1 MLRPGSGC
9 REAAMASSLE
19 REGGSARLAAV
30 QPPIIPVIG
39 ELIRRHPGT
48 ISLGQGI
55 VWYGPPAEAL
65 GRIPL
70 FLAEPGNHKY
80 QAVRGIPEL
89 LERIEEK
96 LVDENGIILGDGR
109 RVVVTAGANMAF
121 LNALLA
127 IADPGD
133 EIILNLPFYFNH
145 EMAIRM
151 ANCQPVLVP
160 TDAQYQLQPDRIAAA
175 ITSRTRAIVTVSPN
189 NPTGVVYPEAI
200 LREINQLCR
209 ERGIYH
215 IHDEAYEYF
224 VHGKARHF
232 SPGAIEGSA
241 GYTILLYSLSKAY
254 GFASWRIGYQVI
266 PAHLTEAVEKIQD
279 TNLICPPVISQHV
292 AVGALTVGAS
302 YCREK
307 LAELTKVRTQAME
320 RLRELG
326 AVCPFPESEGAFY
339 FFLRVETER
348 TPLEVVTELVRDHR
362 VAVIP
367 GSAFGVT
374 TGCPLRV
381 SYGALQPETV
391 VEGIDRLV
399 HGLKVILNRG

>member
-1 MLRPGSGC
+1 
-9 REAAMASSLE
+9 MATVLE
-19 REGGSARLAAV
+19 RAGERAGGSARLAAV
-30 QPPIIPVIG
+30 QPPIIPVVA

-48 ISLGQGI
+48 ISLGQGV
-55 VWYGPPAEAL
+55 VWYGPPPAAL
-65 GRIPL
+65 DRLAP
-70 FLAEPGNHKY
+70 FLADPGNHKY
-80 QAVRGIPEL
+80 QAVGGIPEL
-89 LERIEEK
+89 LERIETK
-96 LVDENGIILGDGR
+96 LADENGIALRDGQQ
-109 RVVVTAGANMAF
+109 VVVTAGANMAF

-133 EIILNLPFYFNH
+133 EIILNVPFYFNH

-160 TDAQYQLQPDRIAAA
+160 TDAEYQLQPDRIAAA
-175 ITSRTRAIVTVSPN
+175 ITPRTRAIVTVSPN
-189 NPTGVVYPEAI
+189 NPTGVVYPESA
-200 LREINQLCR
+200 LREVNQLCR
-209 ERGIYH
+209 ERGVYH

-224 VHGKARHF
+224 IHGEARHF
-232 SPGAIEGSA
+232 SPGTIEGSA
-241 GYTILLYSLSKAY
+241 GYTISLYSLSKAY

-266 PAHLTEAVEKIQD
+266 PAQLVEAVNKIQD
-279 TNLICPPVISQHV
+279 TNLICPPVVSQHV
-292 AVGALTVGAS
+292 AAGALTVGAA

-307 LAELTKVRTQAME
+307 MAELTRVRTRAME

-326 AVCPFPESEGAFY
+326 EACRFPAAEGAFY
-339 FFLRVETER
+339 FLIGVETAR
-348 TPLEVVTELVRDHR
+348 SPLEIVTELVRDHR

-367 GSAFGVT
+367 GSAFGLT

-399 HGLKVILNRG
+399 TGLKAILNHG

>member
-1 MLRPGSGC
+1 
-9 REAAMASSLE
+9 MATVLE
-19 REGGSARLAAV
+19 RTGERASCSARLAAV
-30 QPPIIPVIG
+30 QPPIIPVVA

-48 ISLGQGI
+48 ISLGQGV
-55 VWYGPPAEAL
+55 VWYGPPPSAL
-65 GRIPL
+65 DRLAP
-70 FLAEPGNHKY
+70 FLADPANHKY
-80 QAVRGIPEL
+80 QAVGGIPEL

-96 LVDENGIILGDGR
+96 LADENGIVLQDGR
-109 RVVVTAGANMAF
+109 AVVVTAGANMAF

-133 EIILNLPFYFNH
+133 EIILNVPFYFNH

-160 TDAQYQLQPDRIAAA
+160 TDSEYQLQPDRIAAA
-175 ITSRTRAIVTVSPN
+175 ITPRTRAIVTVSPN
-189 NPTGVVYPEAI
+189 NPTGVVYPESA
-200 LREINQLCR
+200 LREVNQLCR
-209 ERGIYH
+209 DRGVYH

-224 VHGKARHF
+224 VHGMARHF
-232 SPGAIEGSA
+232 SPGSIEGSA
-241 GYTILLYSLSKAY
+241 DYTISLYSLSKAY

-266 PAHLTEAVEKIQD
+266 PAHLVEAVHKIQD
-279 TNLICPPVISQHV
+279 TNLICPPVVSQHV
-292 AVGALTVGAS
+292 AAGALAEGAA
-302 YCREK
+302 YCRGK
-307 LAELTKVRTQAME
+307 LAELTRVRAQAIA

-326 AVCPFPESEGAFY
+326 PFCRFPESEGGFY
-339 FFLRVETER
+339 FLIGVETTR

-367 GSAFGVT
+367 GNAFGLT
-374 TGCPLRV
+374 SGCPLRV

-399 HGLKVILNRG
+399 AGLRAILNRD

>member
-1 MLRPGSGC
+1 
-9 REAAMASSLE
+9 MATVLE
-19 REGGSARLAAV
+19 RAGERASCSARLAAV
-30 QPPIIPVIG
+30 QPPIIPVVA

-48 ISLGQGI
+48 ISLGQGV
-55 VWYGPPAEAL
+55 VWYGPPPSAL
-65 GRIPL
+65 DRLAP
-70 FLAEPGNHKY
+70 FLADPANHKY
-80 QAVRGIPEL
+80 QAVGGIPEL

-96 LVDENGIILGDGR
+96 LADENGIVLQDGR
-109 RVVVTAGANMAF
+109 AVVVTAGANMAF

-133 EIILNLPFYFNH
+133 EIILNVPFYFNH

-160 TDAQYQLQPDRIAAA
+160 TDSEYQLQPDRIAAA
-175 ITSRTRAIVTVSPN
+175 ITPRTRAIVTVSPN
-189 NPTGVVYPEAI
+189 NPTGVVYPESA
-200 LREINQLCR
+200 LREVNQLCR
-209 ERGIYH
+209 DRGVYH

-224 VHGKARHF
+224 VHGMARHF
-232 SPGAIEGSA
+232 SPGSIEGSA
-241 GYTILLYSLSKAY
+241 DYTISLYSLSKAY

-266 PAHLTEAVEKIQD
+266 PAHLVEAVHKIQD
-279 TNLICPPVISQHV
+279 TNLICPPVVSQHV
-292 AVGALTVGAS
+292 AAGALAEGAA
-302 YCREK
+302 YCRGK
-307 LAELTKVRTQAME
+307 LAELTRVRAQAIA

-326 AVCPFPESEGAFY
+326 PFCRFPESEGGFY
-339 FFLRVETER
+339 FLIGVETTR

-367 GSAFGVT
+367 GNAFGLT
-374 TGCPLRV
+374 SGCPLRV

-399 HGLKVILNRG
+399 AGLRAILNRD

>member
-1 MLRPGSGC
+1 
-9 REAAMASSLE
+9 MATVLE
-19 REGGSARLAAV
+19 RTGERASCSARLAAV
-30 QPPIIPVIG
+30 QPPIIPVVA

-48 ISLGQGI
+48 ISLGQGV
-55 VWYGPPAEAL
+55 VWYGPPPSAL
-65 GRIPL
+65 DRLAP
-70 FLAEPGNHKY
+70 FLADPANHKY
-80 QAVRGIPEL
+80 QAVGGIPEL

-96 LVDENGIILGDGR
+96 LADENGIVLQDGR
-109 RVVVTAGANMAF
+109 AVVVTAGANMAF

-133 EIILNLPFYFNH
+133 EIILNVPFYFNH

-160 TDAQYQLQPDRIAAA
+160 TDSEYQLQPDRIAAA
-175 ITSRTRAIVTVSPN
+175 ITPRTRAIVTVSPN
-189 NPTGVVYPEAI
+189 NPTGVVYPESA
-200 LREINQLCR
+200 LREVNQLCR
-209 ERGIYH
+209 DRGVYH

-224 VHGKARHF
+224 VHGMARHF
-232 SPGAIEGSA
+232 SPGSIEGSA
-241 GYTILLYSLSKAY
+241 DYTISLYSLSKAY

-266 PAHLTEAVEKIQD
+266 PAHLVEAVHKIQD
-279 TNLICPPVISQHV
+279 TNLICPPVVSQHV
-292 AVGALTVGAS
+292 AAGALAEGAA
-302 YCREK
+302 YCRGK
-307 LAELTKVRTQAME
+307 LAELTRVRAQAIA

-326 AVCPFPESEGAFY
+326 PFCRFPESEGGFY
-339 FFLRVETER
+339 FLIRVETTR

-367 GSAFGVT
+367 GNAFGLT
-374 TGCPLRV
+374 SGCPLRV

-399 HGLKVILNRG
+399 AGLRAILNRD